1 MILVLIPEQIWII
14 LNSND
19 WSDGGEDVRML
30 IRCDVAEEEEQQERM
45 RMMILT

>member
-14 LNSND
+14 LNSSD

-30 IRCDVAEEEEQQERM
+30 IRCDVAEEKEQQERM